1 MAGEGVKKS
10 PLTVEGKLRKK
21 FPEKFYNLNESNLLR
36 VYVIPAIAVLQL
48 TVFNNFFP
56 YRLT

>member
-1 MAGEGVKKS
+1 MAGEGVKKN
-10 PLTVEGKLRKK
+10 PPTVEGKLRKK
-21 FPEKFYNLNESNLLR
+21 FYNLKESNLLR
-36 VYVIPAIAVLQL
+36 VYVIPAITVLQL